1 MFFPV
6 WCWFYLLLLRAYAF
20 CLVTI
25 CALYLGA
32 GQCGTRAWRHIPIA
46 HEDPNGHRHSP
57 LWGRRPRHKST
68 CYLHK
73 VPSWEVLTFIWCGV
87 LCKWKL
93 CQEEVSIKC
102 KSDLHF
108 IVTSLHSLVPTYL
121 TSLPTSLTSSLAR
134 ALLVPFLCLEC
145 CSCLSSL
152 VTNFLTILTI

>member
-6 WCWFYLLLLRAYAF
+6 WCWFCLLLLCPCAF

-32 GQCGTRAWRHIPIA
+32 GHCDTRAWKHIPVT

-57 LWGRRPRHKST
+57 LWGRRPRHKGT

-73 VPSWEVLTFIWCGV
+73 VPSWEILAFIWCGV

-93 CQEEVSIKC
+93 CQEEVSIQC
-102 KSDLHF
+102 KSDL
-108 IVTSLHSLVPTYL
+108 VTSLHSLVSTYL
-121 TSLPTSLTSSLAR
+121 TSLPISLTSSLAR
-134 ALLVPFLCLEC
+134 ALLVSFLCLEC
-145 CSCLSSL
+145 RSCLSSL
-152 VTNFLTILTI
+152 VTNFLSILTI